1 MKRGRAEKIAVV
13 AAVIA
18 VRKKPVEED
27 VKELHSTESVSAR
40 WVAAIHQW
48 IGNLKKNEG

>member
-18 VRKKPVEED
+18 VRKKRTEED
-27 VKELHSTESVSAR
+27 VKESHSTQSVSAR
-40 WVAAIHQW
+40 LCAAIHQW
-48 IGNLKKNEG
+48 IENLKKNKG